1 MGIMLLQVSLTQFQ
15 RICPGIHFATNAI
28 VSKTAISDI
37 FPDILLV
44 LLQKINTVNLLW
56 AFEFAS
62 TEVVGRDPD
71 YPLQHDDFL
80 PVRFSS
86 SPLDPSHLKVG
97 SSFRASRRVLR
108 PFPAHSG
115 LVVRTI
121 LG

>member
-1 MGIMLLQVSLTQFQ
+1 MVLMLLQVSIESISENLP
-15 RICPGIHFATNAI
+15 RNPLRNDAI

-37 FPDILLV
+37 FPDIILV

-56 AFEFAS
+56 AFQFAS

-80 PVRFSS
+80 PVRFLSS
-86 SPLDPSHLKVG
+86 ALDPSNLKVG
-97 SSFRASRRVLR
+97 SSFRASQRALR